1 VISPLT
7 WLFTNPI
14 AFVAFVVTLAIAF
27 TLHEF
32 SHAAAAVAQGDQTP
46 RAQGRL
52 SLNPIRHI
60 EPVGALFI
68 LLAGIGW
75 ARPVEF
81 MPSRLRFG
89 RVGAVLVALVGPI
102 SNFVLALVAAVLI
115 RVGAETGWLYTGSWD
130 LFLAVFFQLNV
141 VLGVFNLLPIPPL
154 DGSRLLSLVLPPSQ
168 QGILRFLE
176 QYGIFIL
183 LAILLIPAVSG
194 FSLLGPLFEAVE
206 RFIAGL
212 VGIEGILVI

>member
-1 VISPLT
+1 VTSPLT
-7 WLFTNPI
+7 WLFSDPM
-14 AFVAFVVTLAIAF
+14 AFLAFVVTLAIAF

-32 SHAAAAVAQGDQTP
+32 SHAAAAVAQGDPTP
-46 RAQGRL
+46 RLQGRL

-102 SNFVLALVAAVLI
+102 SNFVLAVIAAVLV
-115 RVGAETGWLYTGSWD
+115 RVGADSGWLYTGSWET
-130 LFLAVFFQLNV
+130 FLSVFFRLNV

-154 DGSRLLSLVLPPSQ
+154 DGSRLLSLLLPPSQ

-183 LAILLIPAVSG
+183 LAILLIPALTG
-194 FSLLGPLFEAVE
+194 TSLLGPLFSAVE
-206 RFIAGL
+206 GFILRL
-212 VGIEGILVI
+212 VGIG